1 MPTETVRVVVRS
13 RPLSNNEQ
21 ARGNTNILQ
30 FDREIH
36 QVAIQEPKSGVYKTF
51 AYDSVYD
58 FNFSQQELY
67 DESAF
72 PLVES
77 TLQGY
82 NSTIF
87 AYGQTGCGKTF
98 TMMGIPND
106 IVMRGI
112 IPNSFSHIFGC
123 ISEAEKNKVFL
134 VKCAYLEI
142 YNEEVRDLLNY
153 DTKTKLEL
161 KESPDKGIFIKN
173 LSQQVV
179 KNTNDIAKAMES
191 GNSHRVVKETNMND
205 KSSRSHAIFIIY
217 VEVSEKTTTR
227 TLIKAGKLNLVDLAG
242 SERQKKTGAEGDRLK
257 EAIKINLSLSALG
270 NVINALVEKSH
281 HIPYR
286 DSKLT
291 MLLQDSLGGNT
302 KTLMIA
308 VVSPADYN
316 YEETLSTLRYA
327 SRAKFIQNKPK
338 INEDPKDTML
348 REYLNEIQRLK
359 ALLNGTSPQIIEK
372 VVEKV
377 INIEKSVDD
386 DFPIMSTNKKRG
398 TYMYKEANT
407 IKTEDLNEFEGSV
420 IETSIEKNQ
429 LESMIKE
436 IETNLVVGGEEMDIA
451 EKERLKAQR
460 VYRQKLKKQKKKE
473 KALIEDMKKKE
484 EEIMNIEKKYLNG
497 QEELEDLRKHVK
509 DLRVKYKNSM
519 AEIKNLNHE
528 FEDEKEN
535 LYEDLREQTVE
546 NDFLLGL
553 LEIALPIKQ
562 LEAVKKKSK
571 YDEINKKWVIPEFTL
586 DNKQTLFPKI
596 NNDLQRHPNGRGL
609 EKKAKEKGSKKKLRN
624 EDYYSDHPELR
635 YENMLARDSPIEEQ
649 KFALQTNNMFR
660 EHFQF
665 IDKRKDVAGSHNE
678 LPPVKEINR
687 KKIADAFNTK
697 NRRKDFYDFN

>member
-1 MPTETVRVVVRS
+1 MNNSE
-13 RPLSNNEQ
+13 LS
-21 ARGNTNILQ
+21 RGNVNILQ
-30 FDREIH
+30 FDRELY
-36 QVAIQEPKSGVYKTF
+36 QVAILEAKTGLYKSF

-58 FNFSQQELY
+58 DASTQQELY

-77 TLQGY
+77 ALQGY

-98 TMMGIPND
+98 TMMGIPSD
-106 IVMRGI
+106 IKVRGI

-123 ISEAEKNKVFL
+123 ISEAENKVFL
-134 VKCAYLEI
+134 VKCAYIEI

-153 DTKTKLEL
+153 DPKTRLEL
-161 KESPDKGIFIKN
+161 KESADKGIFIKN
-173 LSQQVV
+173 LSTQVV
-179 KNTNDIAKAMES
+179 KNTVDIARFMEQ
-191 GNSHRVVKETNMND
+191 GNSHRIVKETNMNER
-205 KSSRSHAIFIIY
+205 SSRSHAIFIIY
-217 VEVSEKTTTR
+217 VETSEQSGAR

-270 NVINALVEKSH
+270 NVINALVEKSTH
-281 HIPYR
+281 VPYR

-291 MLLQDSLGGNT
+291 LLLQDSLGGNT

-348 REYLNEIQRLK
+348 REYLKEIERLK
-359 ALLNGTSPQIIEK
+359 AMLNGKSPQIIEK

-377 INIEKSVDD
+377 INIEKSVDED
-386 DFPIMSTNKKRG
+386 MPVMGMHMPNKRRVE
-398 TYMYKEANT
+398 YALREADT
-407 IKTEDLNEFEGSV
+407 IKTEELNELEEENTDKV
-420 IETSIEKNQ
+420 Y

-436 IETNLVVGGEEMDIA
+436 IETKLVVGGEEMDIA

-460 VYRQKLKKQKKKE
+460 QYRKKLKIQKKKE
-473 KALIEDMKKKE
+473 KRLIEEKKKKE
-484 EEIMNIEKKYLNG
+484 EEIMDIEKRYMNA

-509 DLRVKYKNSM
+509 ELRVKYKNSM
-519 AEIKNLNHE
+519 IEIKNLNHE

-546 NDFLLGL
+546 NDFLIGL
-553 LEIALPIKQ
+553 LEIALPIQQ
-562 LEAVKKKSK
+562 LEAVKQKSTF
-571 YDEINKKWVIPEFTL
+571 DDINKKWIIPEFTV

-596 NNDLQRHPNGRGL
+596 NIEAQRIQNPGSRLQEKNPRGSR
-609 EKKAKEKGSKKKLRN
+609 KKIKN
-624 EDYYSDHPELR
+624 EEYYSDHPEAR
-635 YENMLARDSPIEEQ
+635 YENMLAKDSPLEEE
-649 KFALQTNNMFR
+649 KAHLKTNNMFR
-660 EHFQF
+660 DHFQF
-665 IDKRKDVAGSHNE
+665 IEKRKEVAASHNE
-678 LPPVKEINR
+678 LPPVNEGN
-687 KKIADAFNTK
+687 KKMIADNFNSK
-697 NRRKDFYDFN
+697 RRYRGNDIF